1 MGKPPQTQP
10 PGSQRLD
17 RWLWVARFFKTRN
30 LAIEAIRGGK
40 VQVDGQ
46 RVKPARALHP
56 GSEVRIR
63 KGPHE
68 FTVIVQGLAA
78 QRRPASEAIRLYQ
91 ETEESRARREA
102 QAEQRRLATVRLE
115 RGTGR
120 PTKKDRRQLDKF
132 TGA

>member
-46 RVKPARALHP
+46 RVKPARALH
-56 GSEVRIR
+56 
-63 KGPHE
+63 
-68 FTVIVQGLAA
+68 QG
-78 QRRPASEAIRLYQ
+78 
-91 ETEESRARREA
+91 ARDLPWVGA
-102 QAEQRRLATVRLE
+102 V
-115 RGTGR
+115 
-120 PTKKDRRQLDKF
+120 DQLDLEL
-132 TGA
+132 G